1 MLIFL
6 DTETTGNGPDDR
18 LIQIAY
24 KPENGQAAC
33 GLFNPGKKISV
44 DAMVVHHITDK
55 MVQDKP
61 EFMGRREHDELQEL
75 IKNKENVIVAHNAKF
90 DLGMLHKEG
99 LYSTR
104 VICTLK
110 LARHLD
116 KNGVIPKYNLNICG
130 TT

>member
-24 KPENGQAAC
+24 KPENRPAVS

-61 EFMGRREHDELQEL
+61 EFMGAHTSR
-75 IKNKENVIVAHNAKF
+75 KN
-90 DLGMLHKEG
+90 
-99 LYSTR
+99 
-104 VICTLK
+104 
-110 LARHLD
+110 
-116 KNGVIPKYNLNICG
+116 
-130 TT
+130 